1 MFKLIRRLISLVL
14 AVIVIIPSYA
24 LFVTWN
30 SAKNPDFRTSAEAI
44 VIPGAAQLNG
54 APGEVLLA
62 RLTEAKRIF
71 DKGYAPL
78 IITVG
83 SGAPGDRTTEAA
95 SGKYWLTTHG
105 IKKSKVISIPTGR
118 DTWTQTQNYIK
129 VMKERSIYNVIIVTD
144 PYHCQ
149 RSITMAEDLGAI
161 ATCSPVTTGP
171 NSLEKSRFR
180 YLVREAGA
188 YLAYITLG
196 RRGIHISDH
205 LDNGKLLSSGL
216 VRYVHGLVR

>member
-1 MFKLIRRLISLVL
+1 MFKLIRRAISLVL
-14 AVIVIIPSYA
+14 VVIVIIPTYA

-30 SAKNPDFRTSAEAI
+30 SAKNPHFRTSAEVI
-44 VIPGAAQLNG
+44 VVPGASQLNG

-62 RLTEAKRIF
+62 RLVEAKRIK

-83 SGAPGDRTTEAA
+83 AGAPGDRTTEAA
-95 SGKYWLTTHG
+95 SGKYWLTHHG
-105 IKKSKVISIPTGR
+105 INKNRVIAIPIGR
-118 DTWTQTQNYIK
+118 DTLSQTQAYINEMRTRK
-129 VMKERSIYNVIIVTD
+129 IYNVIIATD

-149 RSITMAEDLGAI
+149 RAMTMANDLGAV
-161 ATCSPVTTGP
+161 ATCSPVQTGP
-171 NSLEKSRFR
+171 NTLENSHVR

-205 LDNGKLLSSGL
+205 LTNSGL
-216 VRYVHGLVR
+216 VRYVHDRI

>member
-1 MFKLIRRLISLVL
+1 MFKLLRRALSLIL
-14 AVIVIIPSYA
+14 AIVVIIPTYA

-30 SAKNPDFRTSAEAI
+30 SAKNPSFRTSAEVI
-44 VIPGAAQLNG
+44 VVPGAAQLNG

-62 RLTEAKRIF
+62 RLVEAKRIK
-71 DKGYAPL
+71 DKGFAPL

-83 SGAPGDRTTEAA
+83 AGAPGDRTTEAA
-95 SGKYWLTTHG
+95 AGKYWLIHHG
-105 IKKSKVISIPTGR
+105 IPKNRVISIPLGR
-118 DTWTQTQNYIK
+118 DTLSQTKAYVDEMRTRK
-129 VMKERSIYNVIIVTD
+129 IYNVIIATD

-149 RSITMAEDLGAI
+149 RTITMAKDLGAV
-161 ATCSPVTTGP
+161 ATCSPVQTGP
-171 NSLEKSRFR
+171 NTLDKSRFR

-205 LDNGKLLSSGL
+205 LTNSGL
-216 VRYVHGLVR
+216 VRYVHDLIQ

>member
-1 MFKLIRRLISLVL
+1 MFKLIRRAISLVL
-14 AVIVIIPSYA
+14 AVIVIIPTYA

-30 SAKNPDFRTSAEAI
+30 SAKNPHFRTSAEVI
-44 VIPGAAQLNG
+44 VVPGASQLNG
-54 APGEVLLA
+54 APGDVLLA
-62 RLTEAKRIF
+62 RLVEAKRIK

-83 SGAPGDRTTEAA
+83 AGAPGDRTTEAA
-95 SGKYWLTTHG
+95 SGKYWLTHHG
-105 IKKSKVISIPTGR
+105 INRNKVISIPIGR
-118 DTWTQTQNYIK
+118 DTLSQTQAYINEMRTRK
-129 VMKERSIYNVIIVTD
+129 IYNVIIATD

-149 RSITMAEDLGAI
+149 RAMTMANDLGAV
-161 ATCSPVTTGP
+161 ATCSPVQTGP
-171 NSLEKSRFR
+171 NTLENSHLR

-205 LDNGKLLSSGL
+205 LTNSGL
-216 VRYVHGLVR
+216 VRYVHDRI